1 MSSLLQHTAALV
13 QQDFQLE
20 ELPFFEGE
28 AELLAFLTQ
37 LVEPLLEGDLERL
50 FWVLYRLDID
60 EQKAHD
66 ALSLQAKTPP
76 APTLAA
82 LILAREKQKAQSRL
96 HYIPPAT
103 AEDEDV
109 TPW

>member
-1 MSSLLQHTAALV
+1 MNHPLLQQTTQLI

-20 ELPFFEGE
+20 ELPPVLEEE
-28 AELLAFLTQ
+28 ALLLFLTE
-37 LVEPLLEGDLERL
+37 LVEHLLEQNLERL
-50 FWVLYRLDID
+50 FWVLYRLDVD
-60 EQKAHD
+60 EEKVHA
-66 ALSLQAKTPP
+66 ALSLKAKEPA

-96 HYIPPAT
+96 DYQQDT
-103 AEDEDV
+103 TEEDI